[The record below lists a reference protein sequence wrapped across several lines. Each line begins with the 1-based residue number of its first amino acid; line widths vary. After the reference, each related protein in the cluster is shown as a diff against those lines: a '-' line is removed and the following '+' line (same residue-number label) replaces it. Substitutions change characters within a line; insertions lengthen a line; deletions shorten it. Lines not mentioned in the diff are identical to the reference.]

1 MTVLRFFMLLSLV
14 IWLGA
19 IVFFG
24 AVVAPTLFSVLPT
37 RQLAGMVVTRTLTA
51 LHWIG
56 IASGIV
62 FAFTS
67 MVRSRLALGTA
78 QPLAPRHLL
87 VYFMIVLV
95 LFSQFVISARM
106 NTLRFAMG
114 EIDRLPLD
122 DARRVEFNRLHHW
135 STTIE
140 VIVLGLGLAVL
151 YLTARAFEP

>member
-1 MTVLRFFMLLSLV
+1 
-14 IWLGA
+14 
-19 IVFFG
+19 
-24 AVVAPTLFSVLPT
+24 
-37 RQLAGMVVTRTLTA
+37 
-51 LHWIG
+51 
-56 IASGIV
+56 
-62 FAFTS
+62 

-114 EIDRLPLD
+114 EIDRLPPD
-122 DARRVEFNRLHHW
+122 DARRIEFNRLHHW
-135 STTIE
+135 STRVE
-140 VIVLGLGLAVL
+140 LIVLGLGLAVL